1 MEKKNKK
8 ALILI
13 AGGSGSGK
21 TTLVKAVDEIVK
33 KNNHTISFIRLDDYY
48 HNQEHMTMEER
59 RKVNYD
65 HPKEFEWDILYSDI
79 KKILSGKEVTRP
91 KYDFV
96 EMSHSK
102 TEKRTVQT
110 SDVLVMEG
118 IFALY
123 DKRIADLATIK
134 VFVDTDSDTRLI
146 RRIRRDVLENK
157 KDIKYL
163 LSQWNNDVKP
173 MYDAFI
179 SKTKQNADIIIPN
192 TDDNLNEVAVDIIKT
207 KITSLMKD

>member
-1 MEKKNKK
+1 
-8 ALILI
+8 
-13 AGGSGSGK
+13 
-21 TTLVKAVDEIVK
+21 
-33 KNNHTISFIRLDDYY
+33 
-48 HNQEHMTMEER
+48 
-59 RKVNYD
+59 
-65 HPKEFEWDILYSDI
+65 
-79 KKILSGKEVTRP
+79 
-91 KYDFV
+91 
-96 EMSHSK
+96 MSHSK

-163 LSQWNNDVKP
+163 LSQ
-173 MYDAFI
+173 
-179 SKTKQNADIIIPN
+179 
-192 TDDNLNEVAVDIIKT
+192 
-207 KITSLMKD
+207 